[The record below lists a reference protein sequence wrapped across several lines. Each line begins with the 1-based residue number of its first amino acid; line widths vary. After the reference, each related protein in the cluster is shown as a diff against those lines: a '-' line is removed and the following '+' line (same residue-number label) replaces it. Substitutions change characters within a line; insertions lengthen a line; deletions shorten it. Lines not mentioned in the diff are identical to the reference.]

1 MCAWD
6 IIETFLS
13 IYDPDSPFDY
23 DLIDL
28 TVSCQCSNEDL
39 STMCEPFLINYTS
52 DQIATLSIIEE
63 IDYEVTHLISCEITA
78 VDLNAFSDDSIET
91 SQNNSLKF
99 SVTILNENDNIP
111 IPVTPLNI
119 FNVSENTP
127 IGSSFGQIGAS
138 DLDGDE
144 IRFSVVSQFIEI
156 NPNGVLSLKNQID
169 YEELGFMEKKPS
181 QEILKETGR

>member
-1 MCAWD
+1 MRRS
-6 IIETFLS
+6 IIGAFLS
-13 IYDPDSPFDY
+13 IFDSDDPSDF

-28 TVSCQCSNEDL
+28 TVSCRCSNEDF
-39 STMCEPFLINYTS
+39 STMCDPFFINYTFY
-52 DQIATLSIIEE
+52 QNATLSIKEN

-78 VDLNAFSDDSIET
+78 LDLNAFSDDSST
-91 SQNNSLKF
+91 SQDNSFKF
-99 SVTILNENDNIP
+99 FVTILNENDNIP
-111 IPVTPLNI
+111 IPLSLLYI

-127 IGSSFGQIGAS
+127 IGSSFGQIEAL

-144 IRFSVVSQFIEI
+144 IRFSVVSHFIQI
-156 NPNGVLSLKNQID
+156 NSNGVLSLKNQID

>member
-1 MCAWD
+1 
-6 IIETFLS
+6 
-13 IYDPDSPFDY
+13 
-23 DLIDL
+23 
-28 TVSCQCSNEDL
+28 
-39 STMCEPFLINYTS
+39 MCEPFLINYTS

-78 VDLNAFSDDSIET
+78 LDLNAFSDIET
-91 SQNNSLKF
+91 RQNNSLKF

-138 DLDGDE
+138 DLDEDE

-156 NPNGVLSLKNQID
+156 NSNGVLSLKNQID
-169 YEELGFMEKKPS
+169 FEELGFMEKKPS